1 MLTILNKLKKIFKF
15 IFRERGREG
24 EKEGEEHQCER
35 KYQSVASP
43 MCPDLGL
50 NLQPGH
56 VP

>member
-1 MLTILNKLKKIFKF
+1 MLTIVNKLKKIFKF